1 MENESRNFDIEV
13 KNVSTFISIFILF
26 FVTCNSRGW
35 MFFKPTAMFTS
46 VCIRVGSW
54 KHPLNYWMLVQ
65 GQNLASLQIKRQ
77 RANQFSKWQGIYGVT
92 KTAPFFLSTGMSLRT
107 RTSDIENIGEV
118 SHHTRFFW
126 SKSKKHI
133 FLNLNRDNIFTQFMK
148 KG

>member
-1 MENESRNFDIEV
+1 MNRAT
-13 KNVSTFISIFILF
+13 STLKWKMSPLLSAFSYCFSWPLIAGVGCFSNQLP
-26 FVTCNSRGW
+26 CSHQ
-35 MFFKPTAMFTS
+35 
-46 VCIRVGSW
+46 CIRVGSW

-92 KTAPFFLSTGMSLRT
+92 KTAPFFLSTGMSLRA
-107 RTSDIENIGEV
+107 RTSDIENIGEI